1 MFPLRRTSK
10 EPQIDWPALLALLED
25 DDRRATVA
33 RLAPSEGRESFLTAL
48 RRIDRALVNET
59 LTAGRRLDTASALV
73 QRPTIA
79 VAGMLNSGKTSLVSS
94 FLSPVGRQRTLRG
107 TSNREGTHRFVLWL
121 PQSWRQDLELW
132 SLLVQRIGDALGQP
146 PEELAEDPAEAAG
159 QYNNRSGD
167 SAKLAVVLLAT
178 DPGLDEIGV
187 GLLDC
192 PDIVS
197 DEELGL
203 GSPELR
209 RELLGRAATL
219 SSAFLIVTDA

>member
-146 PEELAEDPAEAAG
+146 PEELAEDPAEAQIHDHAEDGQDGRREDSEKGPQPPGRRRRPTGSARGEAG
-159 QYNNRSGD
+159 Q
-167 SAKLAVVLLAT
+167 
-178 DPGLDEIGV
+178 
-187 GLLDC
+187 
-192 PDIVS
+192 
-197 DEELGL
+197 
-203 GSPELR
+203 
-209 RELLGRAATL
+209 
-219 SSAFLIVTDA
+219 